1 MEDSAIIDLYWQ
13 RSDTAISE
21 TELKYGR
28 LCHSVAYNFV
38 KNNEDAE
45 ECVNDTWLKAWNSMP
60 NARPKVLSAF
70 LSAITRNLAISLYRN
85 KTSKKRGGGEVAL
98 ALEEM
103 QECIPSYVDVERNYE
118 IKEFE
123 EAIGKFAEELT
134 STEQKIFVAR
144 YWYIAPI
151 SEIAENMHFTQGKT
165 KSILFRLR
173 KKLKCFLQEEG
184 LC

>member
-1 MEDSAIIDLYWQ
+1 M
-13 RSDTAISE
+13 
-21 TELKYGR
+21 
-28 LCHSVAYNFV
+28 
-38 KNNEDAE
+38 
-45 ECVNDTWLKAWNSMP
+45 
-60 NARPKVLSAF
+60 
-70 LSAITRNLAISLYRN
+70 
-85 KTSKKRGGGEVAL
+85 AL

-123 EAIGKFAEELT
+123 EAIGKFVEELT